1 MKVLYLFF
9 LAVLMAAFTMPAAV
23 AEQAIKQITV
33 NDYLQQAKAKARE
46 QGYKANRLIDESSPY
61 LLQHAYNP
69 VQWYAWGDEAFE
81 KAKKE
86 NKPIF
91 LSIGYSTCHWCHVMA
106 HESFENKE
114 IAEILNR
121 YFVCIKVDREQRPDI
136 DTVYMSATQL
146 INGHGGWPMTVFLDH
161 ELRPFHAATY
171 YPPFT
176 IGKRIGLEDVLL
188 KIHDLW
194 LEQPEFINEV
204 ATNVTRRITALAD
217 ATTRDG
223 ALVQNINALA
233 LKQISASFDEDFGG
247 FSAAPKFPRPGIF
260 AFLNQLSLAGLN
272 ETRLNKTSVNKA
284 GPNKTSLGKKES
296 TAYVDTAG
304 KMMSVTLDAMA
315 AGGIYDQLAGGF
327 HRYSVDG
334 SWQVPHFE
342 KMLYSQAL
350 MTMAYSDY
358 YRIDPQQKH
367 KRLVLETLKFVTEE
381 MQSPGGGFYSA
392 LDADS
397 ERVDKPG
404 AHAEGAYYLWHEAEL
419 KNTLSLA
426 EFDFIKKYFNI
437 RENGNIDSDPQNEFT
452 SLNIFYIDE
461 EFKNSL
467 LTEQQT
473 KLLSSARKKLN
484 NIRRQRPRPHL
495 DDKIITAW
503 NGMMIAAF
511 AKASIVFNDLAFLE
525 EAKQT
530 AGFIKTH
537 LYDNK
542 TGKLYRQYRAQIN
555 AAGASSAATLPDY
568 AWLIYGLLEVYQASK
583 NKQWLNWALEL
594 QEKQNELFLDKSSA
608 AYFESIASDTSIL
621 FRSKSI
627 YDGALPSANAITLAN
642 LRKLSA
648 LSDKPE
654 QKKTY
659 SSQADKLVSSFATVI
674 NQNPAAASMLLSI
687 EIDRGRF

>member
-1 MKVLYLFF
+1 MKLLFLFF
-9 LAVLMAAFTMPAAV
+9 LTIFAAHIAV
-23 AEQAIKQITV
+23 AEEAIKQITV

-46 QGYKANRLIDESSPY
+46 QGHKANRLIDESSPY

-69 VQWYAWGDEAFE
+69 VRWYAWGDDAFE

-176 IGKRIGLEDVLL
+176 IQTRIGLKDVLL

-217 ATTRDG
+217 ETIEDG
-223 ALVQNINALA
+223 ILVKNINALA

-260 AFLNQLSLAGLN
+260 AFLNKIS
-272 ETRLNKTSVNKA
+272 S
-284 GPNKTSLGKKES
+284 NKTSLNKKDS
-296 TAYVDTAG
+296 TAYVEAVG
-304 KMMSVTLDAMA
+304 KMMSLTLDAMA

-327 HRYSVDG
+327 HRYSVDS

-358 YRIDPQQKH
+358 YRIDPKQKH
-367 KRLVLETLKFVTEE
+367 KQLVLETLKFVTEE
-381 MQSPGGGFYSA
+381 MQSPEGGFYSA

-404 AHAEGAYYLWHEAEL
+404 VHAEGAYYLWHEAEL
-419 KNTLSLA
+419 KKTLSLA
-426 EFDFIKKYFNI
+426 EFDFVKKYFHI
-437 RENGNIDSDPQNEFT
+437 RKNGNIDSDPQNEFT
-452 SLNIFYIDE
+452 NLNIFYIDE
-461 EFKNSL
+461 EFKNAA
-467 LTEQQT
+467 LTKQQE
-473 KLLSSARKKLN
+473 KWLASVRKKLN

-503 NGMMIAAF
+503 NGMMLAAF
-511 AKASIVFNDLAFLE
+511 AKASVVFNDLAFLE

-537 LYDNK
+537 LYNNK
-542 TGKLYRQYRAQIN
+542 TGKLFRQYRANQ
-555 AAGASSAATLPDY
+555 ASSAATLSDY
-568 AWLIYGLLEVYQASK
+568 AWLIYGLLEVYEASK

-594 QEKQNELFLDKSSA
+594 QEKQNELFLDKSSG
-608 AYFESIASDTSIL
+608 AYFESIANDTSIL

-648 LSDKPE
+648 LSDKPV

-659 SSQADKLVSSFATVI
+659 STQADKLVSSFATVI
-674 NQNPAAASMLLSI
+674 NQNPAAASMLLAI
-687 EIDRGRF
+687 ELR